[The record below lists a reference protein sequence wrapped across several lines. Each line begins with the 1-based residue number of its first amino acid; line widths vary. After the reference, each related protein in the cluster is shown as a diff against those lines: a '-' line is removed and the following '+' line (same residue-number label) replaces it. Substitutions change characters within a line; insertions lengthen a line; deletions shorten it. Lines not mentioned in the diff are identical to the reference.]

1 MLYSCSS
8 WNFFFFFFASL
19 LWKLKVLM
27 LRQRWWIR
35 NWLVTQFMCSWVQL
49 ESLNAPHEDIYSI
62 LCLLP
67 WPLYLMPLLCCF
79 SAKFALRCFF
89 NHFFLYLA
97 LKADDPDKKM
107 VCFSGVEFSPT
118 HWSHS
123 KPTCRLKYLTVEF

>member
-1 MLYSCSS
+1 M
-8 WNFFFFFFASL
+8 W
-19 LWKLKVLM
+19 
-27 LRQRWWIR
+27 
-35 NWLVTQFMCSWVQL
+35 CSWVQL

-89 NHFFLYLA
+89 NHFILYLA

-118 HWSHS
+118 H
-123 KPTCRLKYLTVEF
+123 